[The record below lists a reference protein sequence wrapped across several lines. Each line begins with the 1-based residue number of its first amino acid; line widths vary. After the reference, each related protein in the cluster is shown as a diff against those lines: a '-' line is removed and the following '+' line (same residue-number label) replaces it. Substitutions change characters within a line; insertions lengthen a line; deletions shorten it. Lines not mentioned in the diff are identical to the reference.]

1 MRRPARKILS
11 RPKRLESLPNTLAR
25 AAFTLRMEKLE
36 DAPKFRFWKR
46 QMESN
51 GLTINNINDFYIRR
65 RHNGEVLFAMLE
77 VDADTPEGDKIPP
90 ALFLKGHAASVLVCL
105 IDEATDEK
113 YVVLVRQRRISDGS
127 HTYEHPAGMVDA
139 DDAPADV
146 AARELGEEI
155 GLDATAGD
163 LTKLNPRLW
172 FPSTGTSD
180 EAMHFFYLERRMPR
194 EEIMSFHHKD
204 MGNQSEFERITTVV
218 TTLPEAHKLVNN
230 VNGLLIHF
238 LYLQHVGDYDTMK
251 RL

>member
-1 MRRPARKILS
+1 MSDKQ
-11 RPKRLESLPNTLAR
+11 KVES
-25 AAFTLRMEKLE
+25 LE
-36 DAPKFRFWKR
+36 DAPKFKFWKS
-46 QMESN
+46 QMETN
-51 GLTINNINDFYIRR
+51 GLTINGISEKYIRR

-105 IDEATDEK
+105 IDKDTHEK
-113 YVVLVRQRRISDGS
+113 FVVLVRQRRISDGS

-155 GLDATAGD
+155 GLTATASD

-180 EAMHFFYLERRMPR
+180 EAMHFFCLERTLPR
-194 EEIMSFHHKD
+194 NDIMAFHHKD
-204 MGNQSEFERITTVV
+204 MGNASEFERITTVV
-218 TTLPEAHKLVNN
+218 TSLPEAHKLVNN

-238 LYLQHVGDYDTMK
+238 LYLQHVGDYETMK
-251 RL
+251 LL

>member
-1 MRRPARKILS
+1 MSDKPIS
-11 RPKRLESLPNTLAR
+11 QT
-25 AAFTLRMEKLE
+25 LE
-36 DAPKFRFWKR
+36 DAPKFRFWKS
-46 QMESN
+46 QMEAN
-51 GLTINNINDFYIRR
+51 RLTINEVREKYIRR

-105 IDEATDEK
+105 IDADTAEK
-113 YVVLVRQRRISDGS
+113 FVVLVRQRRICSGEQ
-127 HTYEHPAGMVDA
+127 TYEHPAGMVDA
-139 DDAPADV
+139 DDAPDEV

-155 GLDATAGD
+155 GLETTAAE

-180 EAMHFFYLERRMPR
+180 EAMHFFFIERILPR
-194 EEIMSFHHKD
+194 EEIMAFHHKN
-204 MGNQSEFERITTVV
+204 MGNASEFERIMTVV

-238 LYLQHVGDYDTMK
+238 LYLQHVGDYGTMK
-251 RL
+251 LL